1 MIRVYYIYFQKNRDK
16 KYGNIYI
23 LLKKKIITIIFV
35 LIKKY
40 IPNFNLK

>member
-23 LLKKKIITIIFV
+23 LLKKKDN
-35 LIKKY
+35 Y
-40 IPNFNLK
+40 NNLCIN